1 MLSAEARGDN
11 TREASLVVTGRVE
24 ANREGLEPE
33 RVRVARR
40 EGGDRAGVDASTHED
55 PDRHVADEAAPH
67 RHFELIDQSPTPF
80 ALVDGV
86 VGRERQAPVRRDLR
100 LGAGRDY
107 EHVRGGEFRGAR
119 QDRVRRGDC
128 VDQQVPRE
136 ALEIE
141 RVRNVGVLEQRSEL
155 GAEHEHS
162 RAVVIVERLLAH
174 PVPCQHEL
182 PLRPIPERQG
192 EHAVEVGDEV
202 LSVLL
207 VRVDDD
213 FSIRLGPELVSAPL
227 KPRTKLT
234 EVVDLAVE
242 DRVNRSVLVPNRLPP
257 ARQVDDAE
265 PT

>member
-1 MLSAEARGDN
+1 MRCGD
-11 TREASLVVTGRVE
+11 G
-24 ANREGLEPE
+24 
-33 RVRVARR
+33 
-40 EGGDRAGVDASTHED
+40 
-55 PDRHVADEAAPH
+55 
-67 RHFELIDQSPTPF
+67 
-80 ALVDGV
+80 
-86 VGRERQAPVRRDLR
+86 
-100 LGAGRDY
+100 
-107 EHVRGGEFRGAR
+107 
-119 QDRVRRGDC
+119 
-128 VDQQVPRE
+128 VDQQVSGE

-141 RVRNVGVLEQRSEL
+141 HARNVGVLEQRSEL

-174 PVPCQHEL
+174 PVSCQQEL
-182 PLRPIPERQG
+182 PPRPIPQRQG

-213 FSIRLGPELVSAPL
+213 FSIRSGLESVSALL
-227 KPRTKLT
+227 KPRTELT